1 MRDILRHSFSK
12 LNFNIESKNLTA
24 IHKDSY
30 NNFLY
35 GDKNIGATI
44 AGVLS
49 SVSPINDSYGYA
61 SIEYVS
67 HRFSEPKYSIQE
79 CRYKNLSYAV
89 DLYVTFRLA
98 IFNIDEKTKTRTIR
112 TIKEQEIL
120 MCEFPLITD
129 NSSFIVNGVERLVI
143 CQIHKAPG
151 VFFNKKNKDNGTM
164 EYLSTIIPYR
174 GSRLE
179 FSFSSKTTLNF
190 RIDKH
195 KKMPIYHLLSAIGM
209 NKQDM
214 VNEFYSPIELTKEK
228 TGLYSFK
235 TNLNDCIGSTLS
247 INFRDEKGNIVLA
260 KDTFITRLMVRKIK
274 NIDTFYCNIDD
285 LKNCYLYRDVEY
297 KDGVLQ
303 VATQLTDK
311 ILDVIK
317 ENNVKNLAIVNENDK
332 TFNECILVSINKD
345 GMEYEQSLAL
355 LMKNIRPGNPFV
367 LKDAEKNFNNIFFA
381 DAYYSLMEVGRYKL
395 NQVLEIDVPESC
407 TTLTRLDIVNAIKK
421 LVLFKNGS
429 ITIDDV
435 DSLSNRRIRS
445 VGELVEMQFRA
456 GVQKMAKYASEKLN
470 SAILD
475 TAVLSDFIVVNS
487 VAKTVK
493 DFFLLSEL
501 SQFMEQTNLLSELA
515 HGRKI
520 SSLGSGGITRERASS
535 EVRDIHITH
544 YGRICPIETPDGQN
558 IGLVTSLASYAT
570 LNKYGF
576 IETPYRR
583 VVDGVITDEVDYL
596 DATTEKKY
604 KIGQASREI
613 FELDPKSDKMVSVR
627 YNEDFTLVPRKELD
641 YIDVSPYQITSMMAS
656 FVPFLESNDT
666 ARALMGCNMQR
677 QAVPLLFSEAAF
689 VATGVE
695 KNIAK
700 QSTAVVCAK
709 RDGKVIYVDSKTMMV
724 LPKVAGVTD
733 SVDIYK
739 LRTFEKTN
747 NSTCINQKPIVSVNE
762 EIKEGQIIADGS
774 STDHGEVALGKN
786 LLVGFMPWRGY
797 NYEDSVVISKR
808 LVSEDKFTSIHIEEY
823 EVAVRDTRL
832 GAEEITRDISSA
844 SEQELRYLDETGIVH
859 IGVNVSG
866 GDILVG
872 KLTPRSESFVTSE
885 EKLLKAIFGD
895 KVADKKDTS
904 LRMPSGTFGTVVDV
918 KILTRMGDIKD
929 QRAQEIEREDI
940 IKRTSQKDKE
950 LEIIEASFNDELDK
964 LLSGVIVNIK
974 GKKSKMLDEELKALS
989 LHQKFAVSVADKDLM
1004 AKIADLK
1011 RIYSTAKSRI
1021 EKQFVADVSRISDGD
1036 SLPNGVLKIVKV
1048 YVAQKSRL
1056 QPGDKIA
1063 GRHGNKGV
1071 ISTCLPVEDMPYME
1085 DGTPLDLVFS
1095 CVSVPGR
1102 MNIGQILETHL
1113 GFLSYSIGKK
1123 IDNLLLEKSAAENVR
1138 KLLLDIST
1146 DKNFSNTITKASDDE
1161 IIEYGKNCT
1170 RGLYF
1175 ATPVFDGCKIDD
1187 MNRLADKLGIDRSL
1201 QVKLYDG
1208 KTGEPFD
1215 RPVTVGYMYII
1226 KLHHLVDDKMHAR
1239 STGPYSLV
1247 TQQPLGGKSY
1257 FGGQRLGEMECWAL
1271 QAYGAAYTLQEMLTV
1286 KSDDVA
1292 GREKMY
1298 EAIINGET
1306 RFNSGLPESFNVLCR
1321 EFRALGFDVELG
1333 IDG

>member
-1 MRDILRHSFSK
+1 
-12 LNFNIESKNLTA
+12 
-24 IHKDSY
+24 
-30 NNFLY
+30 
-35 GDKNIGATI
+35 
-44 AGVLS
+44 
-49 SVSPINDSYGYA
+49 
-61 SIEYVS
+61 
-67 HRFSEPKYSIQE
+67 
-79 CRYKNLSYAV
+79 
-89 DLYVTFRLA
+89 
-98 IFNIDEKTKTRTIR
+98 
-112 TIKEQEIL
+112 
-120 MCEFPLITD
+120 
-129 NSSFIVNGVERLVI
+129 
-143 CQIHKAPG
+143 
-151 VFFNKKNKDNGTM
+151 
-164 EYLSTIIPYR
+164 
-174 GSRLE
+174 
-179 FSFSSKTTLNF
+179 
-190 RIDKH
+190 
-195 KKMPIYHLLSAIGM
+195 
-209 NKQDM
+209 
-214 VNEFYSPIELTKEK
+214 
-228 TGLYSFK
+228 
-235 TNLNDCIGSTLS
+235 
-247 INFRDEKGNIVLA
+247 
-260 KDTFITRLMVRKIK
+260 
-274 NIDTFYCNIDD
+274 
-285 LKNCYLYRDVEY
+285 
-297 KDGVLQ
+297 
-303 VATQLTDK
+303 
-311 ILDVIK
+311 
-317 ENNVKNLAIVNENDK
+317 
-332 TFNECILVSINKD
+332 
-345 GMEYEQSLAL
+345 
-355 LMKNIRPGNPFV
+355 
-367 LKDAEKNFNNIFFA
+367 
-381 DAYYSLMEVGRYKL
+381 
-395 NQVLEIDVPESC
+395 
-407 TTLTRLDIVNAIKK
+407 
-421 LVLFKNGS
+421 
-429 ITIDDV
+429 
-435 DSLSNRRIRS
+435 
-445 VGELVEMQFRA
+445 MQFRA

-487 VAKTVK
+487 VSKTVK

-544 YGRICPIETPDGQN
+544 YGRICPIETPDGAN

-974 GKKSKMLDEELKALS
+974 GKKSKMLDDELKALS